1 MVLFFRLT
9 IISFK
14 INTPKNDFEKLK
26 FSPFDLQNKLLNN
39 NDPNGNF
46 FLTQISFA
54 EISQIFYFTSY
65 FTIEET
71 ILKLSCSDDKTF
83 STLSEYK
90 KFKEKI

>member
-1 MVLFFRLT
+1 M
-9 IISFK
+9 
-14 INTPKNDFEKLK
+14 NTPKNDFEKLK